1 MSAYNPPTENV
12 PIFDSSLFRQEN
24 TDGTLTI
31 NIADKRYLRF
41 PIGQGAETIPSLAVQ
56 GQTQTATCVITN
68 ANGATSNGSLSITD
82 TSTGKA
88 ILENPNTSSGSYNFA
103 VPANG
108 GSIITKGS
116 AINSDTLT
124 LTTWSSTYS
133 GVNITPT
140 SVSMGAGSASTN
152 PTTEVECDG
161 TNVIVKPDIKFPD
174 NTIQNS
180 AFTGAHL
187 LAGSYTLTNMTID
200 SNGKITALSNGTSSS
215 QFQPTFNNSSVL
227 QVIGS
232 NYGYTAL
239 QYINFTG
246 GWGINDYICFRVSC
260 CMTWGNYGSGQY
272 SNFATQNGL
281 MYIYPYAMPGG
292 VFSGANAGT
301 QTIIWGNNTGTY
313 SGWGNGKICN
323 FVSNGSAGNCGY
335 MTFYGSGTQNGGYL
349 QFFFPN
355 PGSTFNVSLALEY
368 LYRTGS
374 GGGHNIT
381 NGASYG
387 QPYYYNQLP

>member
-31 NIADKRYLRF
+31 PIADKRYLRF
-41 PIGQGAETIPSLAVQ
+41 PIGQGQETIPSLVVQ
-56 GQTQTATCVITN
+56 GQTKTN
-68 ANGATSNGSLSITD
+68 TLLIETSET
-82 TSTGKA
+82 
-88 ILENPNTSSGSYNFA
+88 
-103 VPANG
+103 
-108 GSIITKGS
+108 
-116 AINSDTLT
+116 
-124 LTTWSSTYS
+124 
-133 GVNITPT
+133 
-140 SVSMGAGSASTN
+140 
-152 PTTEVECDG
+152 
-161 TNVIVKPDIKFPD
+161 FPD
-174 NTIQNS
+174 NTTQTT
-180 AFTGAHL
+180 AYTGAKA
-187 LAGSYTLTNMTID
+187 LAGSYTNTNMTID
-200 SNGKITALSNGTSSS
+200 ANGKITALANGSAGTN
-215 QFQPTFNNSSVL
+215 QFQPTFNNASVL
-227 QVIGS
+227 QVIGT

-246 GWGINDYICFRVSC
+246 GWGINDYICFRITC
-260 CMTWGNYGSGQY
+260 AMTWSNYGAGQY

-301 QTIIWGNNTGTY
+301 QTIIWGNNTGSY

-335 MTFYGSGTQNGGYL
+335 MTFYGSGTQNGGSL

-355 PGSTFNVSLALEY
+355 PGSTFNVSLAIEY

-374 GGGHNIT
+374 GGGHTIT
-381 NGASYG
+381 NGSSYG
-387 QPYYYNQLP
+387 QPYYYNSLP